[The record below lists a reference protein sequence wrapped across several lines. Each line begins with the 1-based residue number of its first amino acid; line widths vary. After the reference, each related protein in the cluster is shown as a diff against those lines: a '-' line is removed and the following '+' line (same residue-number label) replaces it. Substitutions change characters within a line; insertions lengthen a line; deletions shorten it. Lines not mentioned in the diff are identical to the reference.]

1 MLSSSP
7 LSPPHRTCQR
17 LFPGALQ
24 PRGGAMD
31 PRGRGLYPRGGA
43 LGLRCGALHPKGIV
57 LHPRGWPCI
66 PRVDTASHRLY
77 IPWALHPRNEALHP
91 RGGALLP
98 QGRALHLT
106 GGPTSQGLAPGHRG
120 LVITP
125 AQSGTICTGLNILK
139 GYHAKDL
146 GVFGAC

>member
-31 PRGRGLYPRGGA
+31 PRGPGSEVWGPAPQGYSS
-43 LGLRCGALHPKGIV
+43 
-57 LHPRGWPCI
+57 
-66 PRVDTASHRLY
+66 AS
-77 IPWALHPRNEALHP
+77 PGWALHHRNEALHP
-91 RGGALLP
+91 RGGALHPWGGALLP
-98 QGRALHLT
+98 QGRALHLM

-125 AQSGTICTGLNILK
+125 AQSDSICTGLNILK